1 MTKQNKLTAI
11 CLLICTVVFFSVD
24 SLGAS
29 QKLVATP
36 EAGKSQF
43 ELGTRNRLVR
53 VVGEGEGVSG
63 ELSVEKNKLNGK
75 FKLNLESL
83 RTEVP
88 ERDRIMREKY
98 LRTAQYPQAELEL
111 KNFELP
117 PGWSTKNPQVTR
129 STFRGTLKLNG
140 RSREVTGFY
149 SILNEQF
156 KTEAEFEIKLR
167 DYEIPTPVYLGA
179 VVGDF
184 VQIKISV
191 RKFEL
196 TQ

>member
-1 MTKQNKLTAI
+1 MFFLSGNLYGATQLLRAAPDSGKTK
-11 CLLICTVVFFSVD
+11 
-24 SLGAS
+24 
-29 QKLVATP
+29 
-36 EAGKSQF
+36 F

-53 VVGEGEGVSG
+53 VVGEGEGLG
-63 ELSVEKNKLNGK
+63 AELVVEKNKLSGVFK
-75 FKLNLESL
+75 FKLETL

-98 LRTAQYPQAELEL
+98 LRVAQHPQAELEL

-117 PGWSTKNPQVTR
+117 AGWSVKNPKIVR
-129 STFRGTLKLNG
+129 STFRGVLKLNG
-140 RSREVTGFY
+140 VSREVTGFY
-149 SILNEQF
+149 SVLNEQL

-167 DYEIPTPVYLGA
+167 DFEIPTPVYLGA

-184 VQIKISV
+184 VKVKISV
-191 RKFEL
+191 RKFDLL

>member
-11 CLLICTVVFFSVD
+11 CLLISTVVFFSVD
-24 SLGAS
+24 SPGAP

-36 EAGKSQF
+36 DAGKSQF

-53 VVGEGEGVSG
+53 VIGDGEGVSG

-98 LRTAQYPQAELEL
+98 LRTVQYPQAELEL

-117 PGWSTKNPQVTR
+117 AGWSTQNPQVTR